1 MKILISFLIG
11 LVISTMAY
19 AQTPYKVYCTLM
31 GNEKDLKNNR
41 VSLSIDYGQ
50 DSFKDNKLVDAA
62 GKEIKFNTMVS
73 AMNYMSK
80 RGWNYEGCYNS
91 KDQIWGGLIFVW
103 IMSKEV
109 TSDEQITEGFMTKR
123 IFKELKS
130 EAKKRQEAQSQESND
145 TATD

>member
-73 AMNYMSK
+73 AMNYMPK

-123 IFKELKS
+123 MFKELKS